1 MTRSSSSSNKTI
13 LAAGACIVLLA
24 LTALA
29 APFISPYDPLQV
41 NLAHIKEPPGAAHW
55 MGTDRLGR
63 DVLSRVMYG
72 ARFSLGISITATL
85 ISLGLGM
92 LAGLVAGYA
101 GGRIESIAAMV
112 IDLFLAFPSLLL
124 AVGISVLMPPGLAS
138 TTIALCLVGWAPFAR
153 LFQGMVLSLKQSS
166 FVEAGRAIGC
176 SAPRILFCHL
186 LPHCLPIAI
195 VAASLKIGGFML
207 SESALSFLGLGV
219 QPPIPTWGNMI
230 SLSRSYLPY
239 APWMVLFPGLAIAVT
254 VMLFNILGEAVRD
267 AVDPKLKV

>member
-1 MTRSSSSSNKTI
+1 MTYSSYVQNKTI

-24 LTALA
+24 LAALA

-41 NLAHIKEPPGAAHW
+41 DLAHIKEPPSPAHW

-63 DVLSRVMYG
+63 DVLSRVIHG
-72 ARFSLGISITATL
+72 ARFSLGISIIATL
-85 ISLGLGM
+85 VSLGLGM

-101 GGRIESIAAMV
+101 GGRIESIAVMV

-176 SAPRILFCHL
+176 SAPRILFYHL

-219 QPPIPTWGNMI
+219 QPPLPTWGNMI

-254 VMLFNILGEAVRD
+254 VTLFNILGDAVRD
-267 AVDPKLKV
+267 AVDPKLKF

>member
-1 MTRSSSSSNKTI
+1 MKRSGSVQNKTI
-13 LAAGACIVLLA
+13 LATGACIGLLA
-24 LTALA
+24 LAALA

-63 DVLSRVMYG
+63 DVLSRVIYG
-72 ARFSLGISITATL
+72 ARFSLGISIIATL
-85 ISLGLGM
+85 VSLGLGM

-101 GGRIESIAAMV
+101 RGRLESIAAMV

-124 AVGISVLMPPGLAS
+124 AVGISVLMPPGQVS
-138 TTIALCLVGWAPFAR
+138 TIIALCLVGWAPFAR
-153 LFQGMVLSLKQSS
+153 LFQGMVLSLRESA

-176 SAPRILFCHL
+176 SAPRILFYHL
-186 LPHCLPIAI
+186 LPHCLPVAI

-219 QPPIPTWGNMI
+219 QPPLPTWGNMI

-254 VMLFNILGEAVRD
+254 VTLFNILGDAVRD
-267 AVDPKLKV
+267 AVDPKLKF

>member
-1 MTRSSSSSNKTI
+1 MTRSSFVQNKTI

-24 LTALA
+24 LAALA
-29 APFISPYDPLQV
+29 APFISPYDPLQID
-41 NLAHIKEPPGAAHW
+41 LAHIKEPPGAAHW

-72 ARFSLGISITATL
+72 ARFSLGISIIATL
-85 ISLGLGM
+85 VSLGLGM

-153 LFQGMVLSLKQSS
+153 LFQGMVLSLKQRS

-176 SAPRILFCHL
+176 SAPRILFYHL

-219 QPPIPTWGNMI
+219 QPPLPTWGNMI

-239 APWMVLFPGLAIAVT
+239 APWMALFPGLAIAVT

-267 AVDPKLKV
+267 AVDPKLKF

>member
-1 MTRSSSSSNKTI
+1 MTYSSYVQNKTI
-13 LAAGACIVLLA
+13 LAAGVCIVLLA

-41 NLAHIKEPPGAAHW
+41 DLAHIKEPPGPAHW

-63 DVLSRVMYG
+63 DVLSRVIHG
-72 ARFSLGISITATL
+72 ARFSLGISIIATL
-85 ISLGLGM
+85 VSLGLGM

-101 GGRIESIAAMV
+101 GGRIESIAVMV

-219 QPPIPTWGNMI
+219 QPPLPTWGNMI

-254 VMLFNILGEAVRD
+254 VTLFNILGDAVRD
-267 AVDPKLKV
+267 AVDPKLKF

>member
-1 MTRSSSSSNKTI
+1 MTRSSSTPNKTI
-13 LAAGACIVLLA
+13 RVTGVCIGILVLA
-24 LTALA
+24 ALA

-41 NLAHIKEPPGAAHW
+41 DLAHIKEPPAPAHW

-72 ARFSLGISITATL
+72 ARFSLIISITATL
-85 ISLGLGM
+85 VSLGLGM

-101 GGRIESIAAMV
+101 GGRIESVADMV

-124 AVGISVLMPPGLAS
+124 AIGISVLMTPGIVS
-138 TTIALCLVGWAPFAR
+138 TVIALCFVGWAPFAR
-153 LFQGMVLSLKQSS
+153 LFKGMILSLKESA
-166 FVEAGRAIGC
+166 FVEASRAIGC
-176 SAPRILFCHL
+176 SAPRILFYHL
-186 LPHCLPIAI
+186 LPHCLPVAI

-254 VMLFNILGEAVRD
+254 VMLFNILGDAVRD
-267 AVDPKLKV
+267 AVDPKLKF

>member
-1 MTRSSSSSNKTI
+1 MTYSSNVQNKTI

-41 NLAHIKEPPGAAHW
+41 DLAHIKEPPGPAHW

-63 DVLSRVMYG
+63 DVLSRVIHG
-72 ARFSLGISITATL
+72 ARFSLGISIIATL
-85 ISLGLGM
+85 VSLGLGM

-101 GGRIESIAAMV
+101 GGRIESIAVMV

-124 AVGISVLMPPGLAS
+124 AVGISVLMPTGLAS

-219 QPPIPTWGNMI
+219 QPPLPTWGNMI

-254 VMLFNILGEAVRD
+254 VTLFNILGDAVRD
-267 AVDPKLKV
+267 AVDPKLKF

>member
-1 MTRSSSSSNKTI
+1 MKRSWSVQNKTI
-13 LAAGACIVLLA
+13 LATGACIGLLA
-24 LTALA
+24 LAALA

-63 DVLSRVMYG
+63 DVLSRVIHG
-72 ARFSLGISITATL
+72 ARFSLGISIIATL
-85 ISLGLGM
+85 VSLGLGM

-101 GGRIESIAAMV
+101 GGRIESIAVMV

-124 AVGISVLMPPGLAS
+124 AVGISVLMPTGLAS

-219 QPPIPTWGNMI
+219 QPPLPTWGNMI

-254 VMLFNILGEAVRD
+254 VTLFNILGDAVRD
-267 AVDPKLKV
+267 AVDPKLKF